1 MRKQLRSG
9 SKKLIT
15 MKLLYKN
22 NRGQVLIEYLLLM
35 LITIA
40 CATLLTKS
48 LIDRS
53 DASPGMI
60 IKAWDGILKN
70 ISNDLP
76 DCENQTDFST
86 ANCP

>member
-1 MRKQLRSG
+1 
-9 SKKLIT
+9 

-22 NRGQVLIEYLLLM
+22 NRGQILVEYLLLM
-35 LITIA
+35 VIA
-40 CATLLTKS
+40 IGLATLLTKK

-53 DASPGMI
+53 EGAPGMI

-76 DCENQTDFST
+76 DCENQTDYST
-86 ANCP
+86 PNCPSS